1 MLDERSVVAVPGRN
15 NFDDLVRGD
24 PLRPDS
30 DGNIAIPSTP
40 GLGFEWSDEGIE
52 KNTVSAPARLP

>member
-30 DGNIAIPSTP
+30 DGNIAIPSAP

-52 KNTVSAPARLP
+52 KNTVRAPDRLP